1 VEPVE
6 RNTQVKGAEM
16 IKKIISGGQTGAD
29 RAALDVAI
37 EAKTDRPKCQ
47 KAKKGWPVKNYWKD

>member
-1 VEPVE
+1 MKSSAV
-6 RNTQVKGAEM
+6 NLAETAKPM

-37 EAKTDRPKCQ
+37 KFNIPKG
-47 KAKKGWPVKNYWKD
+47 GWVPRGRMAEDGPLVK

>member
-1 VEPVE
+1 
-6 RNTQVKGAEM
+6 M

-37 EAKTDRPKCQ
+37 ELGIPNG
-47 KAKKGWPVKNYWKD
+47 GWIETMGGLKLLLLREICERYFERKDGISI